1 MQSAAGRRKDLH
13 GFLARSAWVPWE
25 VVLATEK
32 REEGT
37 HFCVP
42 TRAVLIMCVGGGRV
56 GVGFRRNEV
65 KWKSIRRWR
74 MSRQVRNTTGAHKRR
89 HFPLFLQGR
98 SGANS
103 GWTRSPCTGML
114 LGADAAT
121 WKHGTGKLS
130 GSILRRGA
138 RRDGL
143 GRCIQVQS
151 ATGHTHRHKHRP
163 QTQTQ
168 TQAQAQGTGTCTGM
182 HRHRHRHKHRHR
194 HRHRHRHTQTHT
206 QTHTT
211 FFLTNDRKGSQSNAS
226 AQRDTQ
232 LLRESVVPHDLMSG
246 RNGVTRPWHRAPV
259 QQRDCEGP
267 CC

>member
-98 SGANS
+98 SGAIS
-103 GWTRSPCTGML
+103 GWTRCPCTGML

-151 ATGHTHRHKHRP
+151 AAGHTHRHKHGP
-163 QTQTQ
+163 QTQ
-168 TQAQAQGTGTCTGM
+168 TQAQAQAQAHAHAHAHAQAQAQAHAQAQAQAQAHAQACTGTGTDGTSTGTGTGTGTGT
-182 HRHRHRHKHRHR
+182 HKHT
-194 HRHRHRHTQTHT
+194 HRHTPH
-206 QTHTT
+206 
-211 FFLTNDRKGSQSNAS
+211 FF
-226 AQRDTQ
+226 
-232 LLRESVVPHDLMSG
+232 
-246 RNGVTRPWHRAPV
+246 
-259 QQRDCEGP
+259 
-267 CC
+267 